1 MPPKRKEPSRAT
13 FGIGERIEA
22 WFRRE
27 SAWYAGEVVD
37 TRSQLGDPDQL
48 RVRFDDGQVS
58 WLGSHVVVRRATRE
72 LPPTEVHC
80 VSEWQQLETRCRIS
94 RGPLTDPARGTHCKH
109 PPCCN
114 FAALR
119 TCVRAGA
126 CPVQGCQAPFRRL
139 GDVVR
144 AVSLRE
150 ALEAAPEQQHVW
162 LRGDPMRACELQLEA
177 PPSSS
182 SASSSPRVNCFNPG
196 LALWKTAEPVVAP
209 HKRARTTLSRSESA
223 GVEVIDVELD
233 LGHLGTVDDDNAPG
247 QAENDAE
254 GAMPTLQK
262 GLPPGWHRRTD
273 FGKQRGYRG
282 PAGERVQSRKKA
294 WEMHLSPAAAD
305 PEEEVVVKQEP
316 GVEDVVETETP
327 QQPLVTEAEGMQLH
341 LSKTKSGYTG
351 VCRMPWGRF
360 SVTAAGHYLGM
371 FGTAV
376 EAAVAYARAVASRSQ
391 PSVED
396 GAASDEEVVEIDDSE
411 DEVDEVD
418 DDNGDDEPDET
429 SSKSAGLREKAGAWC
444 DKWGFGGWM
453 ELSRLIREPPYNVSG
468 WKNQKHVGKP
478 TMQRVEEKM
487 QAFFANDDGA
497 NLDDVDE
504 VEVEVDWAAQPH
516 EPNPA
521 ETMDSLQQQLEDVR
535 RQLAE
540 EKRRHAAD
548 VSRLNQ
554 QVQLSA
560 DGLRR
565 KQRALDLEREERRKE
580 RAAWEEGRRA
590 ARDKL
595 RECRQELEQFGR
607 RDATQLVVL
616 DGEDEE
622 DEVGSTS
629 HSEEHVESVVDE
641 AEGLQLRRSSKNASG
656 YACVRFK
663 AGRPKPYFVDIYVD
677 GQRKCPHFATAVEAA
692 VCLARHVGEHSES
705 SEKNK
710 CL

>member
-1 MPPKRKEPSRAT
+1 M
-13 FGIGERIEA
+13 
-22 WFRRE
+22 
-27 SAWYAGEVVD
+27 
-37 TRSQLGDPDQL
+37 
-48 RVRFDDGQVS
+48 
-58 WLGSHVVVRRATRE
+58 
-72 LPPTEVHC
+72 
-80 VSEWQQLETRCRIS
+80 
-94 RGPLTDPARGTHCKH
+94 
-109 PPCCN
+109 
-114 FAALR
+114 
-119 TCVRAGA
+119 
-126 CPVQGCQAPFRRL
+126 
-139 GDVVR
+139 
-144 AVSLRE
+144 
-150 ALEAAPEQQHVW
+150 
-162 LRGDPMRACELQLEA
+162 
-177 PPSSS
+177 
-182 SASSSPRVNCFNPG
+182 
-196 LALWKTAEPVVAP
+196 
-209 HKRARTTLSRSESA
+209 
-223 GVEVIDVELD
+223 
-233 LGHLGTVDDDNAPG
+233 
-247 QAENDAE
+247 
-254 GAMPTLQK
+254 
-262 GLPPGWHRRTD
+262 
-273 FGKQRGYRG
+273 
-282 PAGERVQSRKKA
+282 
-294 WEMHLSPAAAD
+294 
-305 PEEEVVVKQEP
+305 
-316 GVEDVVETETP
+316 
-327 QQPLVTEAEGMQLH
+327 
-341 LSKTKSGYTG
+341 
-351 VCRMPWGRF
+351 
-360 SVTAAGHYLGM
+360 
-371 FGTAV
+371 
-376 EAAVAYARAVASRSQ
+376 
-391 PSVED
+391 ED

-411 DEVDEVD
+411 DEVVEVD

-444 DKWGFGGWM
+444 EKWGFGGWM
-453 ELSRLIREPPYNVSG
+453 ELSRLIGEPHYNVSG
-468 WKNQKHVGKP
+468 WKHQKHVGKP

-629 HSEEHVESVVDE
+629 RSKEQVESVVDE

-656 YACVRFK
+656 YACVSFK
-663 AGRPKPYFVDIYVD
+663 AGRSKPYYVDI
-677 GQRKCPHFATAVEAA
+677 
-692 VCLARHVGEHSES
+692 L
-705 SEKNK
+705 
-710 CL
+710 